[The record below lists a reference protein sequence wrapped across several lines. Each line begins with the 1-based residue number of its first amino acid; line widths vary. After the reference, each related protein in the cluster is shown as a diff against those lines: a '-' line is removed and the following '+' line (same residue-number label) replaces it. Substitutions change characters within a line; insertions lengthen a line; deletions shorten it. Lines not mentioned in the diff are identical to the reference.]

1 MTSHWLYKGE
11 PLNDPPDNAFGFI
24 YQITNVQ
31 TGRKYIGR
39 KYFGKTRRVKQKGK
53 TRRKVVRTESDWK
66 TYTGSSKTL
75 TADIQKLGKDMFT
88 FEILLLGYTKGQVN
102 YLEEN
107 VQHSLQVVMSDQ
119 YYNDC
124 VGSRKWL
131 SVKFTDEQLSELLS
145 YLKQM

>member
-1 MTSHWLYKGE
+1 MTSHWLYKGQLLE
-11 PLNDPPDNAFGFI
+11 TPPDNAFGFI
-24 YQITNVQ
+24 YQITNLLDD
-31 TGRKYIGR
+31 RKYIGR

-53 TRRKVVRTESDWK
+53 SRRKVVRTESDWK
-66 TYTGSSKTL
+66 NYTGSSKTL
-75 TADIQKLGKDMFT
+75 SADIQQLGKENFT

-131 SVKFTDEQLSELLS
+131 SVKFTDEQMSELLS
-145 YLKQM
+145 YLNQM